1 MNDPL
6 LIREDADGICT
17 LTLNRPDA
25 YNSLSMELMQA
36 LITTLDVIAD
46 DTSVRVVILQG
57 SGRGFCSGHDL
68 KQMLGEGEEAYY
80 QCTFDTCST
89 LMQRIVN
96 LPIPVI
102 AQVHGV
108 ATAAGCQ
115 IVASCDLAVA
125 TETSRFA
132 TPGVNIGLFCST
144 PMVALSRA
152 VSKKHA
158 MEMLLLGDMISAG
171 KAAQIGLINWVVAE
185 AAVAEKTQEVAAKI
199 AASSRKAIS
208 IGKQAFVRQIDKPL
222 DEAYIECSRVMTENM
237 LTHDAGEGIDAFIN
251 KRKPRW
257 QHR

>member
-1 MNDPL
+1 MSDSL
-6 LIREDADGICT
+6 LIREDSDGVCQ

-25 YNSLSMELMQA
+25 YNSLSMELMKA
-36 LITTLDVIAD
+36 LITTLDDIAED
-46 DTSVRVVILQG
+46 ISVRVVVLRG
-57 SGRGFCSGHDL
+57 GGRGFCSGHDL

-80 QCTFDTCST
+80 QCTFDTCSA

-96 LPIPVI
+96 LPVPVI
-102 AQVHGV
+102 AQIHGV

-115 IVASCDLAVA
+115 LVASCDLAVA
-125 TETSRFA
+125 SEKSRFA

-158 MEMLLLGDMISAG
+158 MEMLLLGEMTSAER
-171 KAAQIGLINWVVAE
+171 AWEMGLVNWVVDE
-185 AAVAEKTQEVAAKI
+185 ELLEQKVLDVAGKI

-208 IGKQAFVRQIDKPL
+208 IGKQAYARQIDKNL
-222 DEAYIECSRVMTENM
+222 SEAYAECSQVMTGNM
-237 LTHDAGEGIDAFIN
+237 MTHDAGEGIDAFIN
-251 KRKPRW
+251 KRKPEW

>member
-36 LITTLDVIAD
+36 LITTLDAIAD

>member
-1 MNDPL
+1 MNDAL
-6 LIREDADGICT
+6 LIRDDIDGVCK

-36 LITTLDVIAD
+36 LIAELDAIAGD
-46 DTSVRVVILQG
+46 STVRVVVLKG

-68 KQMLGEGEEAYY
+68 KQMMGEGEEDYY
-80 QCTFDTCST
+80 QCTFDTCSQ

-115 IVASCDLAVA
+115 LVASCDLAIA
-125 TETSRFA
+125 SDKSRFA

-158 MEMLLLGDMISAG
+158 MEMLLLGDMISAA
-171 KAAQIGLINWVVAE
+171 KAAEIGLVNWVVADE
-185 AAVAEKTQEVAAKI
+185 LVEQKVDEVAGKI
-199 AASSRKAIS
+199 AASSRKAVS
-208 IGKQAFVRQIDKPL
+208 IGKQAYVRQIDKPL
-222 DEAYIECSRVMTENM
+222 DEAYAECSRVMTDNM

-251 KRKPRW
+251 KRKPCW

>member
-1 MNDPL
+1 MTDTL
-6 LIREDADGICT
+6 LLRDLKDGICT

-25 YNSLSMELMQA
+25 YNSLSMELMEA
-36 LITTLDVIAD
+36 LIAELDNIAD
-46 DTSVRVVILQG
+46 DLAVRVVILKG

-80 QCTFDTCST
+80 QCTFETCSK

-96 LPIPVI
+96 LPVPVI

-115 IVASCDLAVA
+115 LVASCDLAVA
-125 TETSRFA
+125 SNQSRFA

-152 VSKKHA
+152 VTKKHA
-158 MEMLLLGDMISAG
+158 MQMLLLGDMIPAER
-171 KAAQIGLINWVVAE
+171 AYEMGLVNWLVDDGE
-185 AAVAEKTQEVAAKI
+185 LDKFTLTTAEKI
-199 AASSRKAIS
+199 AGSSRKAIS
-208 IGKQAFVRQIDKPL
+208 IGKLAYARQIEKPL
-222 DEAYIECSRVMTENM
+222 AQAYEECSKVMTGNM
-237 LTHDAGEGIDAFIN
+237 MTHDAAEGIDAFIN
-251 KRKPRW
+251 KRKPEW